1 MHLWQKHRAISKSN
15 FIICISENTK
25 RDLLKFLPDIN
36 ETKIRVIHNGVSD
49 DYFPIKER
57 EELELPLN

>member
-1 MHLWQKHRAISKSN
+1 M
-15 FIICISENTK
+15 SENTK

-49 DYFPIKER
+49 DYLPIKER